1 MECDICSESGSGTLV
16 TASEMRK
23 AINSGFDSFQLRLT
37 DDMGLDNYM
46 RDSWR
51 NQALAQ
57 NSGWNLSAKFMAPPV
72 IMSLT

>member
-23 AINSGFDSFQLRLT
+23 AINSGFDPFQLGLT
-37 DDMGLDNYM
+37 DDMGLGSYM

-57 NSGWNLSAKFMAPPV
+57 NSSWNLCVKCMAA
-72 IMSLT
+72 IQRYL